1 MAVTYFFQNGAHT
14 TKEVAHV
21 AAVINYMRFNA
32 KVDHAVLW
40 DSETGEV
47 LKTFIR

>member
-1 MAVTYFFQNGAHT
+1 MYVIYFFLNGSHSK
-14 TKEVAHV
+14 KEVVHA
-21 AAVINYMRFNA
+21 AAVINYMRLNPQ
-32 KVDHAVLW
+32 VDHAVLC